1 MTVRL
6 TFQPLLFAAVLSSAL
21 PVYAA
26 DVCSTLAG
34 AVVIAQDDE
43 NTYLGK
49 VANAYDGKSIF
60 NEYGDHG
67 SQYSAKSIWNPY
79 GKFGGE
85 YSTHSPLNKYSS
97 TPPML
102 VKDGKVLGYLS
113 VNKSKQP
120 SISPNLL
127 KELCKDEL

>member
-1 MTVRL
+1 MRL
-6 TFQPLLFAAVLSSAL
+6 TFQPLLLAALLSATL
-21 PVYAA
+21 PAYAA
-26 DVCSTLAG
+26 DVCTALAG
-34 AVVIAQDDE
+34 ASVIAQDDE

-49 VANAYDGKSIF
+49 IANAYDGKSIF

-67 SQYSAKSIWNPY
+67 SPYSAKSIWNPY

-85 YSTHSPLNKYSS
+85 YSMHSPLNKYSS

-102 VKDGKVLGYLS
+102 VKDRKVLGYLS
-113 VNKSKQP
+113 VNKSNQP